1 MTRSALFPLQAA
13 LDHGP
18 WVAAITSLAV
28 TPVGYAAIAAVLER
42 RLLRVRTEFVALL
55 FGDLLLALSIGLGTW
70 LLGRREL
77 PYVASLPFS
86 LAISCFWLGF
96 GLLQWRAEMRGGF
109 YTRDQAL
116 APTKIWHQVVIYPV
130 LGYLSWTA
138 CVGGLLAWDSSSPA
152 ILQIAAKAAV
162 VGLIAAWLLAIAYD
176 RRHPKLG
183 HPPYDWRKLRPRPRP
198 WSPQSI
204 SLRVHVRRS

>member
-1 MTRSALFPLQAA
+1 
-13 LDHGP
+13 
-18 WVAAITSLAV
+18 
-28 TPVGYAAIAAVLER
+28 VGYAAIAAVLER